1 MSMID
6 CRVHIAR
13 KPDPKGDRVILT
25 FEYVSLPVLCS
36 QLSLTTHTP
45 ARSGKFL
52 PYIKW

>member
-6 CRVHIAR
+6 CRVHVEK

-25 FEYVSLPVLCS
+25 FECVMLHRFEIAR
-36 QLSLTTHTP
+36 LTVTH
-45 ARSGKFL
+45 SGKFL